1 MLQQKK
7 PYVVKSGRCVPA
19 LRKQVKPF
27 PAGMQ
32 GSIFRFNEWFSECD
46 NDSRQVILGSN
57 VQGSTHMTDKQ
68 LKHLSRVELIDIIF
82 ELQKQ
87 KEAAEAR
94 AEELQKK
101 LEEREL
107 HIAESGSIAE
117 AALRINGIFEAAQA
131 AAEQYLISV
140 RANAERQQSDSRP
153 LEAESGSDN
162 ADAARRETAAD
173 EMTEQEWDSIDQ
185 RIQEIMSAL
194 TASKGKR
201 TDEGKE

>member
-1 MLQQKK
+1 
-7 PYVVKSGRCVPA
+7 
-19 LRKQVKPF
+19 
-27 PAGMQ
+27 
-32 GSIFRFNEWFSECD
+32 
-46 NDSRQVILGSN
+46 
-57 VQGSTHMTDKQ
+57 MTDKQ

-140 RANAERQQSDSRP
+140 RANAERQRSDSRP
-153 LEAESGSDN
+153 LEADSGSDN

-194 TASKGKR
+194 TASKGQR
-201 TDEGKE
+201 TDESKE

>member
-1 MLQQKK
+1 
-7 PYVVKSGRCVPA
+7 
-19 LRKQVKPF
+19 
-27 PAGMQ
+27 
-32 GSIFRFNEWFSECD
+32 
-46 NDSRQVILGSN
+46 
-57 VQGSTHMTDKQ
+57 MTDKQ
-68 LKHLSRVELIDIIF
+68 LRHLSRAELIDIIF

-94 AEELQKK
+94 AEQLQKK

-140 RANAERQQSDSRP
+140 RANAERQRPDSRP
-153 LEAESGSDN
+153 ADSGSDN
-162 ADAARRETAAD
+162 ADAARHEPAAD

-185 RIQEIMSAL
+185 RIQEIISAL
-194 TASKGKR
+194 TASKGQM
-201 TDEGKE
+201 TDESKE

>member
-1 MLQQKK
+1 
-7 PYVVKSGRCVPA
+7 
-19 LRKQVKPF
+19 
-27 PAGMQ
+27 
-32 GSIFRFNEWFSECD
+32 
-46 NDSRQVILGSN
+46 
-57 VQGSTHMTDKQ
+57 MTDKQ

-140 RANAERQQSDSRP
+140 RANAERQRFDSRP
-153 LEAESGSDN
+153 LAADSGSDN

-173 EMTEQEWDSIDQ
+173 EMTEQDWDSIDQ